1 MRRFISWLFA
11 LVFAFNPI
19 LSFATEYASMS
30 DDELLN
36 ELDQIRV
43 ELLLRTINPE
53 QIMLE
58 SNGIVIYL
66 SGEIREEK
74 NYDGTINLVFP
85 IIAVNNGDKNI
96 IGSIREFSINGWE
109 VETYNSIE
117 IDAGKKVK
125 DEFKLKD
132 VYGKT
137 DITSIDK
144 ITEIEF
150 YGSTTDPSN
159 NKYITK
165 DLRKT
170 IVFQ

>member
-1 MRRFISWLFA
+1 M
-11 LVFAFNPI
+11 VMGPI
-19 LSFATEYASMS
+19 LFKKQKGETLYSIRLLPIGGACRFEGE
-30 DDELLN
+30 DDI
-36 ELDQIRV
+36 D
-43 ELLLRTINPE
+43 
-53 QIMLE
+53 
-58 SNGIVIYL
+58 G
-66 SGEIREEK
+66 EEK